1 MNQQTRRAHMMM
13 LTMSA
18 GALASMLG
26 GCAVTG
32 EQAASVKPRGELAKT
47 IAKAEAAK
55 SASHGA
61 QGHETDISPEGALA
75 GAPGNPSIGSS
86 RRGNP
91 MPNWVVAEAERLV
104 AGGAPMGSALPIGPA
119 IARADL
125 ATRFA
130 ASEEGSTLTDGMDG
144 LQRASFAEE
153 GADFDPR
160 ISRDGQTLVFAS
172 TQHRPTSDI
181 YVKQVG
187 SRTVTQLTADPAND
201 VMPALSPDGKKIAF
215 ASDRSGS
222 WKIYMMSASGGQAVQ
237 LTSDQA
243 HDLHPS
249 WSPDAKRL
257 VFCRLGQMSGRW
269 ELWVVETDRP
279 SSAEFIGFGM
289 FPEWCTV
296 ASTGSDGSDKIAFQR
311 GRERGDRAFGL
322 WTIDYK
328 PGSASNLTEIVASR
342 GSAAI
347 NPAWSP
353 DGLWLAYSVIPAGQ
367 EAKGTR
373 ASSPVAAAIE
383 PGRADLWITSVD
395 GGARVNLSSGKFA
408 NVMPTWGPDNKVY
421 FVSNRNGLDNIW
433 AVGTSK
439 ALAAASAT
447 GNSVASSVQPS
458 ASNAAAKAADAIP
471 SNSSTEGLA
480 TVPTQP

>member
-1 MNQQTRRAHMMM
+1 
-13 LTMSA
+13 MSMKNDQARTTLLMGCA
-18 GALASMLG
+18 GALLCVLG
-26 GCAVTG
+26 GCAVSG
-32 EQAASVKPRGELAKT
+32 EQVAGVQPRGQVAKAMAGQNTTAPAGVDTDHTPESAAMAAPGIPSSATASV
-47 IAKAEAAK
+47 
-55 SASHGA
+55 
-61 QGHETDISPEGALA
+61 
-75 GAPGNPSIGSS
+75 
-86 RRGNP
+86 RGNP

-104 AGGAPMGSALPIGPA
+104 AGGAPLGTALPVGPA

-125 ATRFA
+125 ATRFR
-130 ASEEGSTLTDGMDG
+130 ASEEGTTLTDGMDG

-160 ISRDGQTLVFAS
+160 ISRDGLSLVFAS

-215 ASDRSGS
+215 ASDRSGA

-237 LTSDQA
+237 LTSDPS

-289 FPEWCTV
+289 FPEWCSV
-296 ASTGSDGSDKIAFQR
+296 AGTGAAGNDKIAFQR
-311 GRERGDRAFGL
+311 GRERGDRAFSL

-328 PGSASNLTEIVASR
+328 PGSSGNLTEIVASR

-347 NPAWSP
+347 NPTWSP
-353 DGLWLAYSVIPAGQ
+353 DGLWLAYSVIPVGH
-367 EAKGTR
+367 ESGKR
-373 ASSPVAAAIE
+373 AASPASAAAE
-383 PGRADLWITSVD
+383 PARADLWITSID
-395 GGARVNLSSGKFA
+395 GGARVNLSSGRFA
-408 NVMPTWGPDNKVY
+408 NVMPTWGPENKVY

-447 GNSVASSVQPS
+447 GNSVASSAQPS
-458 ASNAAAKAADAIP
+458 ASPAAAKAADAIP

>member
-1 MNQQTRRAHMMM
+1 MSMQTDRARTILLMG
-13 LTMSA
+13 TA
-18 GALASMLG
+18 GALLCVLG
-26 GCAVTG
+26 GCAVSG
-32 EQAASVKPRGELAKT
+32 EQVASVQPRGQV
-47 IAKAEAAK
+47 AKAMARAHAAPNTGINTEHTPE
-55 SASHGA
+55 SAAMAAPGIPSSEHASHA
-61 QGHETDISPEGALA
+61 
-75 GAPGNPSIGSS
+75 
-86 RRGNP
+86 RGNP

-104 AGGAPMGSALPIGPA
+104 ASGAPLGTALPVGPA

-125 ATRFA
+125 ATRFR

-144 LQRASFAEE
+144 LQRASYAEE

-181 YVKQVG
+181 YVKQIG

-215 ASDRSGS
+215 ASDRSGA
-222 WKIYMMSASGGQAVQ
+222 WKIYVMSASGGQAVQ
-237 LTSDQA
+237 LTSDPA

-279 SSAEFIGFGM
+279 SNAEFIGFGM
-289 FPEWCTV
+289 FPEWCSV
-296 ASTGSDGSDKIAFQR
+296 AGTGSSGTDKIAFQR
-311 GRERGDRAFGL
+311 GRERGDRAFSL

-328 PGSASNLTEIVASR
+328 PGSSGNLTEIVASR
-342 GSAAI
+342 GNAAI
-347 NPAWSP
+347 NPTWSP
-353 DGLWLAYSVIPAGQ
+353 DGMWLAYSVIPAGH
-367 EAKGTR
+367 ESGGR
-373 ASSPVAAAIE
+373 SASPAPVAME
-383 PGRADLWITSVD
+383 PARADLWITSID
-395 GGARVNLSSGKFA
+395 GGARVNLSSGRFA

-433 AVGTSK
+433 AVGTTK
-439 ALAAASAT
+439 ALAAATAT
-447 GNSVASSVQPS
+447 GNSVASLAQPS
-458 ASNAAAKAADAIP
+458 APPAPAAADANT